1 MKYQCNLPHQQNG
14 ERKYDFF
21 QWMNKRIGQSS
32 SRKRTIVWQRQPHK
46 FSQPTL
52 YPVIQRG
59 WPLSDVSNLTRMPSL
74 PWECPC
80 LNVGR
85 TLCSQVSIWSP
96 LSGWALCVPVC
107 ASTSLG
113 FVQLRRVDKHKLPRV
128 NSSQLDAAGHRP
140 RKLVLA
146 VVLQTARPQCS
157 RRWSDRAVLIS
168 EICCPQ
174 VQNRGKLLSIWQ
186 LQFHLHLLLCYL
198 DNNKHPL
205 SHLQRDVDA
214 VGFTVTG
221 TVSGSWW
228 PLPTG
233 AGPWLCPHSYAEP
246 RLGKEMVKEHPGW
259 KRLQLHPL

>member
-1 MKYQCNLPHQQNG
+1 M
-14 ERKYDFF
+14 
-21 QWMNKRIGQSS
+21 
-32 SRKRTIVWQRQPHK
+32 
-46 FSQPTL
+46 
-52 YPVIQRG
+52 
-59 WPLSDVSNLTRMPSL
+59 
-74 PWECPC
+74 
-80 LNVGR
+80 
-85 TLCSQVSIWSP
+85 
-96 LSGWALCVPVC
+96 PVC

-157 RRWSDRAVLIS
+157 RLWSDRAVLIS

-228 PLPTG
+228 PLELALGSAPT
-233 AGPWLCPHSYAEP
+233 LMLS
-246 RLGKEMVKEHPGW
+246 PGW
-259 KRLQLHPL
+259 GRKWLNNTQDENVFSCTHCRSPLTLTPPVSDPVTCSVKCRCEERPTHTCRVFPCFSGVAASCLTA